1 MKDLH
6 NTTLT
11 TTQKDR
17 RALVHLLTDNS
28 DNSDTRYNFLSPDEV
43 EAIESILEQILPP
56 NENPW
61 NLAR

>member
-6 NTTLT
+6 NTMLVTS
-11 TTQKDR
+11 QKDR

-28 DNSDTRYNFLSPDEV
+28 DNSDTRYNILSPDEV
-43 EAIESILEQILPP
+43 EAIESILDQALPP

-61 NLAR
+61 NLAH